1 MKTRKLALAAIVAA
15 AAITMAGCSA
25 SPVPAPT
32 ASPAAAS
39 AVDSPPAETSSV
51 ESAQDTAVPNDA
63 MPEFFEQGDFYFVTN
78 VNVVGKFT
86 IPGKKPSDLESLR
99 KAAAGSAVSYL
110 EVKLDAR
117 QATDGA
123 NMFSLTM
130 FDPAGKKYV
139 FSQVNET
146 ISKWRDLND
155 PDDVDLYNRYVN
167 AENAEAYHIEQ
178 SEVGTIRMVSTSTV
192 LPTKITRIAVEAL
205 GAGDETEAYPV
216 SMGQGLNL
224 DF

>member
-25 SPVPAPT
+25 SPAPAPAT
-32 ASPAAAS
+32 SPAAAP
-39 AVDSPPAETSSV
+39 AEDSLPAETVPV

-99 KAAAGSAVSYL
+99 KAASGSAVSYL

-123 NMFSLTM
+123 NMYSLTM

-205 GAGDETEAYPV
+205 GMGDETEAYPV